1 MRFPL
6 VSMILDKESLIPRLP
21 VRGTRHVFSLRRF
34 AVGLGTFQK
43 FLLANGN
50 VLVFARPT
58 AEDGGLKGTPVA
70 EAQSPW
76 FLPLEPNTKFINV

>member
-6 VSMILDKESLIPRLP
+6 VSMILDKESLISRLP
-21 VRGTRHVFSLRRF
+21 VRGTRHVFSLRSF

-50 VLVFARPT
+50 VLVFA
-58 AEDGGLKGTPVA
+58 
-70 EAQSPW
+70 
-76 FLPLEPNTKFINV
+76 